1 MRKLMF
7 MSGVAVG
14 YVLGA
19 RAGRERY
26 ERLRATADKLMTN
39 PAVRNTVDSAA
50 QSGRQAATWAAG
62 AVADRAGDRLPGPV
76 TSKLRAVGG
85 HEDGDAPDVE
95 SDGRAAL

>member
-1 MRKLMF
+1 MT
-7 MSGVAVG
+7 GVAVG

-26 ERLRATADKLMTN
+26 ERLRVTAEKLMSN
-39 PAVRNTVDSAA
+39 PAVRNTVDSAT

-62 AVADRAGDRLPGPV
+62 AVADRAGDKLPGPV

-85 HEDGDAPDVE
+85 QEEDAGPEAQTE
-95 SDGRAAL
+95 GRAAL